1 MTCRKSFRKIEIVN
15 AITGIKQSYPPFVLP
30 FITMEKNVLMRFSSQ
45 LTHKLHLMGVSLHLS
60 KVNIHH
66 SHNSLHV
73 NLSLKT
79 SVMGIKN

>member
-1 MTCRKSFRKIEIVN
+1 
-15 AITGIKQSYPPFVLP
+15 
-30 FITMEKNVLMRFSSQ
+30 MRFSSQ
-45 LTHKLHLMGVSLHLS
+45 LTHKLHLMGASLHLS

-66 SHNSLHV
+66 PHNSLHV